1 MTANASRLRA
11 RIESVRCEVAVVR
24 DDFQAEAADKMKQ
37 KMAELVSAIE
47 TESEG
52 ATEKLQLYIN
62 CCSREE
68 GQVLILMMMMTGIPI
83 LNRNHSNLKQT
94 NYAPVT
100 NALVIVIGRKTFT
113 YVFNFQ
119 ARDCSFE
126 RLLLSCA
133 SDDQKAVKSRLMHM
147 KEFVDR
153 TTESSNAE

>member
-11 RIESVRCEVAVVR
+11 RIESVRCEVVVVR

-68 GQVLILMMMMTGIPI
+68 GQVLILMTLSESAYLYLIAITQTSNRPI
-83 LNRNHSNLKQT
+83 THQ
-94 NYAPVT
+94 
-100 NALVIVIGRKTFT
+100 
-113 YVFNFQ
+113 
-119 ARDCSFE
+119 
-126 RLLLSCA
+126 
-133 SDDQKAVKSRLMHM
+133 
-147 KEFVDR
+147 
-153 TTESSNAE
+153 